1 MAVIVAIANQKGGAG
16 KTTTCVN
23 LAGGLSEAGY
33 KVLVVDADPQASA
46 LGWRNNSGEDNLL
59 GFDVIALPNSTL
71 HKDLPSLAARSDYE
85 AILIDCPPGG
95 VNRSR
100 SDDITRSA
108 MLAANAVLI
117 PVQPS
122 PLDYQA
128 AVTMLPLLRD
138 TALYKP
144 ELQIWILVNR
154 RLAGN
159 NRLARDAK
167 QAAKDFFTSDGLNIR
182 VLEAEIGARSSLAE
196 SSALG
201 QTILTYASGSVAA
214 HEVRLLTEEVV
225 SCLAARAATAVT

>member
-85 AILIDCPPGG
+85 VILIDCPPGG

-128 AVTMLPLLRD
+128 AVTMMPLLQD
-138 TALYKP
+138 TSLYKP

-167 QAAKDFFTSDGLNIR
+167 QAAKDFFTADGLNIR
-182 VLEAEIGARSSLAE
+182 VLESEVGARSALAE
-196 SSALG
+196 SSAMG
-201 QTILTYASGSVAA
+201 RTILTYQSGSVAA
-214 HEVRLLTEEVV
+214 HEIRMLADEVI
-225 SCLAARAATAVT
+225 SCLAARATSAA